1 MNQKLK
7 NGEAK
12 MERYY
17 LYGVINQEI
26 ERPDMEKA
34 AILRDFSVSQLAKIT
49 EGKGLLDSSIHAL
62 SRGTKLFGPAC
73 TAFGRQGDTLML
85 QRIGDVAKP
94 GDVIVADAAGST
106 SLSVIGERIGY
117 YMYKIRKCAGI
128 IIDGAFRDTA
138 GLVDLG
144 VPFFGRG
151 ADPKLFGAIGP
162 GAINVTISCGG
173 VVIHP
178 GDLMIG
184 DDDGIIAIPRL
195 IIDDI
200 VQEVEEYKWI

>member
-1 MNQKLK
+1 
-7 NGEAK
+7 

-26 ERPDMEKA
+26 QRPDMKKA
-34 AILRDFSVSQLAKIT
+34 AVLSGLRVNQIAKIT
-49 EGKGLLDSSIHAL
+49 EGKGLLNSGIRAL
-62 SRGTKLFGPAC
+62 TRGTKLFGPAC
-73 TAFGRQGDTLML
+73 TLFGRQGDTLMM
-85 QRIGDVAKP
+85 QRVGDVAMP
-94 GDVIVADAAGST
+94 GDVIVADAGGAT

-117 YMYKIRKCAGI
+117 YMYHIRKCAGI

-138 GLVDLG
+138 GLIDLG

-162 GAINVTISCGG
+162 GAINVTISCGD
-173 VVIHP
+173 VVIYP

-195 IIDDI
+195 KIYDVIR
-200 VQEVEEYKWI
+200 EAEAYKWI